1 MAEVL
6 VDDNVGTG
14 TSRPI
19 KRCKVVSY
27 GTPQVI
33 SGKETVIFQVFNSKT
48 LLEERGKYIKT
59 EKVVACGH
67 PWYLKIY
74 PRGRSDSNADTEYV
88 SVYLCYAGTN
98 GQSNPVLAK
107 ANIKTKNI
115 DTRV

>member
-1 MAEVL
+1 M
-6 VDDNVGTG
+6 
-14 TSRPI
+14 
-19 KRCKVVSY
+19 
-27 GTPQVI
+27 
-33 SGKETVIFQVFNSKT
+33 IFQVFNFKT

-115 DTRV
+115 DTNKHFPVTEFSKKTTATTKRGY